1 MGFLDGGACRED
13 MVVTNEEGRLRAL
26 RQYKILDTKPEQAFD
41 DLTLLASQICGVPI
55 ALISL
60 VDEDRQWFKS
70 RVGVEIQQTSRS
82 ISFCAHAIHEQG
94 IFTVADALNDARF
107 RDNPLVQG
115 DPHIR
120 FYAGAPI
127 TTQDG
132 HALGTLCVIDY
143 VPRTLTADQ
152 NNALMALQRQVTAQL
167 ELRRNLEEL
176 RVALEGIETLGALV
190 PYCSTCELD
199 IVIPADTA
207 AMQKVIAGVNEL
219 LSRKQWPEN
228 EIGEVELAVQEALA
242 NAIRHG
248 CGNDPD
254 KQVQCCITF
263 DATGE
268 LVIVVR
274 DPGPGFDVAAVPNPL
289 EGDNLF
295 KGSGRGVFLINQ
307 LMDTVEFTEEGRKVL
322 MRKQRNADSSRTSSL
337 PLPDTQ

>member
-1 MGFLDGGACRED
+1 
-13 MVVTNEEGRLRAL
+13 VVGKEEGRLRAL
-26 RQYKILDTKPEQAFD
+26 RRYKILDTKPELAFD
-41 DLTLLASQICGVPI
+41 DLTLIASQVCGVPI

-70 RVGVEIQQTSRS
+70 RVGVEVQETSRS
-82 ISFCAHAIHEQG
+82 VSFCAHAIHAQG

-132 HALGTLCVIDY
+132 YALGTLCVIDY
-143 VPRTLTADQ
+143 VPRKLTDGQ

-176 RVALEGIETLGALV
+176 SVALEGIETLSALV

-199 IVIPADTA
+199 IVIPAETA
-207 AMQKVIAGVNEL
+207 AMRKVTAGVNEL
-219 LSRKQWPEN
+219 LARKQWPEN
-228 EIGEVELAVQEALA
+228 EIGEVELAVEEALV

-248 CGNDPD
+248 CGYDPD
-254 KQVQCCITF
+254 KQVQCCISI
-263 DATGE
+263 DAAGE

-289 EGDNLF
+289 EGDNIF

-322 MRKQRNADSSRTSSL
+322 MRKQQKADAGTNSSYSI
-337 PLPDTQ
+337 PDTR

>member
-1 MGFLDGGACRED
+1 
-13 MVVTNEEGRLRAL
+13 MVANEAERLKAL
-26 RQYKILDTKPEQAFD
+26 HQYKILDTNPEQAFD
-41 DLTLLASQICGVPI
+41 DLTLIASQICGVPI

-70 RVGVEIQQTSRS
+70 RVGVEIQETSRS
-82 ISFCAHAIHEQG
+82 VSFCAHAIHQQG

-107 RDNPLVQG
+107 RDNPLVKG
-115 DPHIR
+115 APHIR

-132 HALGTLCVIDY
+132 YALGTLCVIDY
-143 VPRTLTADQ
+143 VPRQLTDDQ
-152 NNALMALQRQVTAQL
+152 NNALQALQRQVTAQL

-176 RVALEGIETLGALV
+176 RVALDGIETLSALI
-190 PYCSTCELD
+190 PYCSTCQLN

-207 AMQKVIAGVNEL
+207 AMQKVTAGVNEL
-219 LSRKQWPEN
+219 LASKQWPKN
-228 EIGEVELAVQEALA
+228 EMVEVELAVQEALV

-248 CGNDPD
+248 CGNDPN
-254 KQVQCCITF
+254 KQVQCCVTF
-263 DATGE
+263 DAAGE

-274 DPGPGFDVAAVPNPL
+274 DPGPGFDVTALPNPL

-307 LMDTVEFTEEGRKVL
+307 LMDTVEFTEGGRKVL
-322 MRKQRNADSSRTSSL
+322 MRKQRDAMAASDSDTGRNSSEPMADTR
-337 PLPDTQ
+337 